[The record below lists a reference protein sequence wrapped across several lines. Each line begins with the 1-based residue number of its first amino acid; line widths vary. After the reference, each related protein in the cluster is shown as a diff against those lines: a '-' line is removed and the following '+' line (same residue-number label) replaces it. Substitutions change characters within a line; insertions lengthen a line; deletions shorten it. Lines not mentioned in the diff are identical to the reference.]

1 MTVKYRSAHE
11 KLKQEAR
18 KRIIAGIEDPS
29 KNLDLI
35 DRIQR
40 LGVCYPFE
48 EEIKELL
55 EKMHRNFDA
64 FIKDNVDD
72 LHQISLCFRL
82 LRQQGYKV
90 SCEMFSSFKDDEGKF
105 KESLTEDGEGLLSLY
120 EATHLRIH
128 GEDILENAF
137 SFSVAQLK
145 SIAMNNASMLLTR
158 QINHALRFP
167 IQRTI
172 PRLVARFY
180 ISMYQKKPSHNPS
193 VLKFSKLDFNIL
205 QKQYQKELRQISR
218 AIVSKAMAMAS
229 IQDDIYNAYGTP
241 EELKLLTEA
250 IQRWDPDM
258 ANQLPGYIKNFFR
271 VLLDVY
277 NEIGDA
283 IAAEGKLYKVQYA
296 KEEVKRL
303 AKAYM
308 REVKWYQQNYTPTME
323 EYMEVGLVT
332 SGSPIVST
340 LAFVGV
346 LGEIVTKTSFEWLAN
361 FPKIV
366 VATSTLGRLYDDLAD
381 VHEIQQA
388 RGHAPSAVKCY
399 MKQYGVTEHEA
410 VEELSELMEGAWK
423 EINEECLG
431 LPKAI
436 PFSTLN
442 VMDTLIPM
450 LLKIL

>member
-1 MTVKYRSAHE
+1 MLWIMTVKYRSAHE

-40 LGVCYPFE
+40 LGVSYPFE

-72 LHQISLCFRL
+72 LHQILLCFRL

-180 ISMYQKKPSHNPS
+180 ISMYQKKPSHNPP

-205 QKQYQKELRQISR
+205 QKQYQKELRQISRDRIVELYFWMMQIYFEPRYALGR

-296 KEEVKRL
+296 KE
-303 AKAYM
+303 
-308 REVKWYQQNYTPTME
+308 
-323 EYMEVGLVT
+323 
-332 SGSPIVST
+332 
-340 LAFVGV
+340 
-346 LGEIVTKTSFEWLAN
+346 
-361 FPKIV
+361 
-366 VATSTLGRLYDDLAD
+366 
-381 VHEIQQA
+381 
-388 RGHAPSAVKCY
+388 
-399 MKQYGVTEHEA
+399 
-410 VEELSELMEGAWK
+410 
-423 EINEECLG
+423 
-431 LPKAI
+431 
-436 PFSTLN
+436 
-442 VMDTLIPM
+442 
-450 LLKIL
+450 